1 MTEEKKIEQLLK
13 AFYDGVSTHD
23 EETLLLKFFNRKDL
37 NEKWYSERDIFDALY
52 DTSDIPLPEGI
63 TERLEN
69 AIDKHIAKSIIVAPL
84 HQKTRKLFISISSA
98 AAIVLLCVGLFFITG
113 KNSQSHTIADTYTN
127 PEEAALAAEQMLT
140 LVSAKLNQGFLPLDK
155 VKESMDKTNEL
166 LNEKLNQ

>member
-1 MTEEKKIEQLLK
+1 MTEENKIEQLLK
-13 AFYDGVSTHD
+13 TFYD
-23 EETLLLKFFNRKDL
+23 
-37 NEKWYSERDIFDALY
+37 A
-52 DTSDIPLPEGI
+52 SDIPLPEGF
-63 TERLEN
+63 TERLEK
-69 AIDKHIAKSIIVAPL
+69 AIDKHIAESVTTAPI

-98 AAIVLLCVGLFFITG
+98 AAVILLCAGLFFVTD
-113 KNSQSHTIADTYTN
+113 KTSQSHAIADTFTN